1 MCVYSRERERQ
12 RKEKKMRERENRW
25 YHKTETRCET
35 DGGKKRRG
43 TYRARHKLRLWLW
56 AHH

>member
-1 MCVYSRERERQ
+1 
-12 RKEKKMRERENRW
+12 MRERENRW